1 MYQYEDGLNEHSSK
15 TVVIDGYF
23 KDDKTVFTQYLCAI
37 GLDISKNDDD
47 IFFYFEDGEK
57 ILGEHGDFV
66 VTSVI
71 Y

>member
-1 MYQYEDGLNEHSSK
+1 MGVSFYFLFKENTMYQYEDGLNEHSSK

-47 IFFYFEDGEK
+47 IFF
-57 ILGEHGDFV
+57 LL
-66 VTSVI
+66 
-71 Y
+71 